1 MTAILEHL
9 HGPIVEIYRT
19 HGVRRL
25 DLFGSG
31 AKGTFDSATSD
42 FDFLVD
48 LGEYEATV
56 ATRYFDFVEALRGL
70 VDREIDVVTVRAKG
84 NPAMLEEIEATRQT
98 IYAS

>member
-1 MTAILEHL
+1 
-9 HGPIVEIYRT
+9 
-19 HGVRRL
+19 
-25 DLFGSG
+25 
-31 AKGTFDSATSD
+31 
-42 FDFLVD
+42 

-70 VDREIDVVTVRAKG
+70 VDCEIDVITVRAKG